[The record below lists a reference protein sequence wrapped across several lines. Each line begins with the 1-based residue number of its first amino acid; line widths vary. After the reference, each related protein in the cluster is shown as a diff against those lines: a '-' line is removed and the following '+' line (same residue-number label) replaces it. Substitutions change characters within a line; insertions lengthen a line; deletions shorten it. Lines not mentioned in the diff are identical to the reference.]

1 MGFPGRGALRHG
13 GRMRVLL
20 IAFPT
25 RTHVYSLA
33 PVGWALRAAGHE
45 VRYAGPRNPA
55 EVEPFAETGLDAMWF
70 GGDLDIARQRRVG
83 GEGPNPMDGELK
95 LSETREERF
104 TPDYVRAVYGMWVE
118 IYKWASPPRLLDE
131 LLSFARQWRP
141 DLVVW
146 DPLMYAGPLVAH
158 VVGAAH
164 ARVMYAVDQ
173 SARIDHQYRA
183 LGLPTDPLVEWMTP
197 WLARHGAA
205 FTDELRYGMTTIDPS
220 PACVRHD
227 LPVDYLPV
235 RFVPVNRP
243 LPVPAWVV
251 APPRRPRVCL
261 TLGVSNR
268 QVHGREEAS
277 VQSLLTGLASLDVEV
292 IATLS
297 AAQLESVEVPANV
310 RAVDFMPMNEAL
322 ASCSAIVH
330 QGGGATVGNAVVNG
344 VPQLIVP
351 GTTWSERASALA
363 LRRRGSGLLLDLAD
377 LTEDTVRAGVDRLLS
392 DPSFAR
398 NAAEVQAEMAAT
410 PTLGDVVP
418 DLERLAAAG

>member
-1 MGFPGRGALRHG
+1 
-13 GRMRVLL
+13 MRVMMVS
-20 IAFPT
+20 FPT

-33 PVGWALRAAGHE
+33 PVGWALAAAGHE
-45 VRYAGPRNPA
+45 VRYVGPRNPA
-55 EVEPFAETGLDAMWF
+55 EVDPFLETGLDAMWF
-70 GGDLDIARQRRVG
+70 GEDLDIARQRKVG
-83 GEGPNPMDGELK
+83 GDGPNPMDGELK
-95 LSETREERF
+95 LSETRAERF
-104 TPDYVRAVYGMWVE
+104 TEEYVRTVYEMWVSV
-118 IYKWASPPRLLDE
+118 YKWTSPDTLLDE
-131 LLSFARQWRP
+131 MLSFARQWRP

-146 DPLMYAGPLVAH
+146 DPLMYAGPMVAH

-164 ARVMYAVDQ
+164 VRVMYAADQ

-183 LGLPTDPLVEWMTP
+183 LGSPADPLVDWMAP

-205 FTDELRYGMTTIDPS
+205 FTDELRYGQATIDPQPS
-220 PACVRHD
+220 CVRYA
-227 LPVDYLPV
+227 LPGVNYVPA

-243 LPVPAWVV
+243 LPVPDWVV
-251 APPRRPRVCL
+251 EPPARPRVCL

-277 VQSLLTGLASLDVEV
+277 VLDLITGLSSLDIEV

-297 AAQLESVEVPANV
+297 AAQLDSVDLPSNV

-363 LRRRGSGLLLDLAD
+363 LVERGNGLLLDLAD
-377 LTEDTVRAGVDRLLS
+377 LTADTVRAGVERLLTE
-392 DPSFAR
+392 PSFA
-398 NAAEVQAEMAAT
+398 AAAREVQAEMAAT
-410 PTLGDVVP
+410 PTLADLVP
-418 DLERLAAAG
+418 DLEALAYTGSRALS